1 MQRLYNITQ
10 INPSEFETQV
20 YTSEDTN
27 VLSTYTLP
35 EVFNESTDYIE
46 YYIYDA
52 NKSLIYDTNQNFTGY
67 TTVDNQVSIDPIQN
81 IEEAGYEEGT
91 YYTVYNFLTN
101 LLGSSRNRNYYISEI
116 SADRTELRLTS
127 FDIPAAEIVTETQKL
142 ISKIQSENYYYDF
155 NINLG
160 SNTLLICNNAQL
172 DVTDPNYPTVLL
184 KLYEPLPST
193 INLNT
198 KLWIVEQIADSTA
211 YNLQL
216 TTIFE
221 ESDTFL
227 TLRGPN
233 FNLSVSPETSN
244 TVPYKNQINLKNSTS
259 LLGSGSLQYQLN
271 SLLAE
276 KGIEINIDYSDYAN
290 FVHFSSAERRLENF
304 YYKLSL
310 IECI

>member
-101 LLGSSRNRNYYISEI
+101 LLGSSRNRNY
-116 SADRTELRLTS
+116 
-127 FDIPAAEIVTETQKL
+127 
-142 ISKIQSENYYYDF
+142 
-155 NINLG
+155 
-160 SNTLLICNNAQL
+160 
-172 DVTDPNYPTVLL
+172 
-184 KLYEPLPST
+184 
-193 INLNT
+193 
-198 KLWIVEQIADSTA
+198 
-211 YNLQL
+211 
-216 TTIFE
+216 
-221 ESDTFL
+221 
-227 TLRGPN
+227 
-233 FNLSVSPETSN
+233 
-244 TVPYKNQINLKNSTS
+244 
-259 LLGSGSLQYQLN
+259 
-271 SLLAE
+271 
-276 KGIEINIDYSDYAN
+276 
-290 FVHFSSAERRLENF
+290 
-304 YYKLSL
+304 
-310 IECI
+310 